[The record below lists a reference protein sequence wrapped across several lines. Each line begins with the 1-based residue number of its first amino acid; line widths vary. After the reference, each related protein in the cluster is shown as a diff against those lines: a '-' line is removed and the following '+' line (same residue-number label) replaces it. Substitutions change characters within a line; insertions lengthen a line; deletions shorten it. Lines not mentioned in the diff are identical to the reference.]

1 MARRAIRQ
9 RLSIIILL
17 GVLTAALSLVA
28 LIRALSAMSRTLR
41 LERAREGVVE
51 EVDRLARM
59 EPSADALALPPATSH
74 VGLRGGWV
82 RAPEE
87 AERVAG
93 VPVKWRAP
101 LRRTLDAAARTG
113 ETAVTETDF
122 GSASLVMGAKQATS
136 GGLAWTAYLVPPAT
150 YLGPLRTAITALA
163 AATVLLVATMVW
175 GAISF
180 RRSAVAL
187 HRTLVALGRDLA
199 TKVPDPSIAELTGIA
214 DGIRRLAADLQT
226 SREATERLLR
236 QLAQKER
243 LAALGRVAAG
253 VAHEVRNPL
262 ASIKLRLDLT
272 AASPALPDAARSAI
286 ATASGE
292 IARLDRLVGDL
303 LLVAGQKMGPRT
315 PIELGALVRSRAEA
329 LSPWAAAR
337 RVDVRVEGEGT
348 ASADAESVARAVDNL
363 LRNA

>member
-1 MARRAIRQ
+1 MTRGSGAPPLYRRHTRVGFPNTRPRDAPRIRRGRARPSACKRKCSVARRAIRQ

-59 EPSADALALPPATSH
+59 EPSADALALPRATSH

-163 AATVLLVATMVW
+163 AATGPLLAP
-175 GAISF
+175 A
-180 RRSAVAL
+180 
-187 HRTLVALGRDLA
+187 GR
-199 TKVPDPSIAELTGIA
+199 G
-214 DGIRRLAADLQT
+214 
-226 SREATERLLR
+226 
-236 QLAQKER
+236 
-243 LAALGRVAAG
+243 
-253 VAHEVRNPL
+253 
-262 ASIKLRLDLT
+262 
-272 AASPALPDAARSAI
+272 
-286 ATASGE
+286 
-292 IARLDRLVGDL
+292 
-303 LLVAGQKMGPRT
+303 
-315 PIELGALVRSRAEA
+315 
-329 LSPWAAAR
+329 
-337 RVDVRVEGEGT
+337 
-348 ASADAESVARAVDNL
+348 
-363 LRNA
+363 